1 MYKIVNFIQGS
12 KKSAVILVLL
22 LFMTACVNNKT
33 GHKITER
40 PSILDH
46 QSVLKLKSRTRV
58 QQITDFI
65 DAHNNSNTA
74 GLCQKRLNVKGAMSN
89 WCIVTEK
96 GLARVIVDHT
106 KDRKIGGYRVS
117 NLKYKGKN
125 RFYNTESRQYISL
138 TPFLSGD

>member
-1 MYKIVNFIQGS
+1 ML
-12 KKSAVILVLL
+12 ILGLSI
-22 LFMTACVNNKT
+22 FFASCANKNA

-46 QSVLKLKSRTRV
+46 QSVQKLKSNSRL
-58 QQITDFI
+58 QQIIHFI
-65 DAHNNSNTA
+65 NTHNTGGIA
-74 GLCQKRLNVKGAMSN
+74 GLCQMRLTAKGAMSN

-96 GLARVIVDHT
+96 GSARVIVDHT
-106 KDRKIGGYRVS
+106 RDRKIGGYRVS

-138 TPFLSGD
+138 TPFLADD